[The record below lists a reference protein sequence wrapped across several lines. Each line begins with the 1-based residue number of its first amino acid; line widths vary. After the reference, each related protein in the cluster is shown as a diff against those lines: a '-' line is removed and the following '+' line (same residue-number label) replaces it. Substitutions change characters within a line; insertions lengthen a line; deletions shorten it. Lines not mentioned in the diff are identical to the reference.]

1 MAKRIWKS
9 LFVAAVAALC
19 LAPVCAW
26 ANDGTVAIDSANF
39 PDDAFRKIVTARDK
53 NKDGSLSETEI
64 EATTNLFCY
73 GRGISDLTGIEHF
86 TALKSLDVSHND
98 LSRLD
103 LSKNTQLISLYC
115 DNNQLKQLDIS
126 ALSRLTDL
134 YCSDNQ
140 LQSLDASKNLLLESL
155 CCQRNSLT
163 KLAVSGLGQLTW
175 LECYSNQLSS
185 IDLSGCTALTDLS
198 LGRNPLASLDLSD
211 LTALNS
217 LNCNGAQ
224 LTSLDVSGNPSLWA
238 LFCDENS
245 YAIEVDANRSFELTA
260 LPGNFDAARASNWSG
275 GTVSGSILTVE
286 PHAET
291 VTYSYEC
298 DANKTRTFTLNVG
311 HTWKTTWSSDSS
323 SHWRECSACGEKTD
337 AAEHSYS
344 KATCTAPAACETCG
358 YEHGEVDATNHEGLV
373 HIAAKDATDTT
384 EGNVEYWHCTG
395 CGKYYSDASA
405 TKEIQQADTVIP
417 AKSESREDKDEGREH
432 DEGES
437 EHDGNAAPS
446 NTSPKESKEKP
457 SSGST
462 AKTADTGSALPQ
474 TGDDTAPQAV
484 TSLIAAVS
492 ALVTAVI
499 ARRSKL
505 RW

>member
-1 MAKRIWKS
+1 MAQRIWKS
-9 LFVAAVAALC
+9 LFVAVVAALC
-19 LAPVCAW
+19 LAPACAW

-39 PDDAFRKIVTARDK
+39 PDDTFRKIVTARDK
-53 NKDGSLSETEI
+53 NKDGALSRTEI

-86 TALKSLDVSHND
+86 TSLKSLDVSHNN
-98 LSRLD
+98 LSVLD
-103 LSKNTQLISLYC
+103 LSKNTQLTSLYC

-140 LQSLDASKNLLLESL
+140 LQSLDASSNPMLESL

-163 KLAVSGLGQLTW
+163 ELGVSGLGQLTW

-224 LTSLDVSGNPSLWA
+224 LTSLDVSGSPSLWA

-245 YAIEVDANRSFELTA
+245 YVIEVDANRSFDLTA

-275 GTVSGSILTVE
+275 GTASGSILTVD

-291 VTYSYEC
+291 VTYSYDC
-298 DANKTRTFTLNVG
+298 GGNKARTFTLNVG
-311 HTWKTTWSSDSS
+311 HTWKTTWFSDSS

-337 AAEHSYS
+337 VAEHSYS
-344 KATCTAPAACETCG
+344 KATCTTPATC
-358 YEHGEVDATNHEGLV
+358 
-373 HIAAKDATDTT
+373 
-384 EGNVEYWHCTG
+384 
-395 CGKYYSDASA
+395 
-405 TKEIQQADTVIP
+405 
-417 AKSESREDKDEGREH
+417 
-432 DEGES
+432 
-437 EHDGNAAPS
+437 
-446 NTSPKESKEKP
+446 
-457 SSGST
+457 
-462 AKTADTGSALPQ
+462 
-474 TGDDTAPQAV
+474 
-484 TSLIAAVS
+484 
-492 ALVTAVI
+492 
-499 ARRSKL
+499 
-505 RW
+505 